1 MQISALKVL
10 CPWEEQE
17 GKLLPTENYCHLSCG
32 IKMPSV
38 GTGSQGIHGDV
49 LPTNLS
55 GVPVC
60 LILLSFLLPT
70 ADAWFGEVPLYL
82 PFKPGYSTCLCWCW
96 AWLEAVLLLSAASIY
111 YLLFLYFCFPH
122 ALWTYSFET
131 PNMVITD
138 HSPDQIWGLSST
150 LRRNVVMQ
158 KIEELALRRIF
169 FKKRKKIKKKKKRS
183 SGEMLFSFQLILSD
197 KTLHNRF

>member
-60 LILLSFLLPT
+60 LVLLSFLLPT
-70 ADAWFGEVPLYL
+70 ADAWFGEVPQTGLLHMPLLMLGLTWGCFATICCFYL
-82 PFKPGYSTCLCWCW
+82 LLAFL
-96 AWLEAVLLLSAASIY
+96 VLLLSTCFMN
-111 YLLFLYFCFPH
+111 LLIWNPKYGYHRPF
-122 ALWTYSFET
+122 SR
-131 PNMVITD
+131 PNMR
-138 HSPDQIWGLSST
+138 S
-150 LRRNVVMQ
+150 
-158 KIEELALRRIF
+158 IF
-169 FKKRKKIKKKKKRS
+169 
-183 SGEMLFSFQLILSD
+183 
-197 KTLHNRF
+197 NA

>member
-17 GKLLPTENYCHLSCG
+17 GKLFPTKNYCHLSCG

-38 GTGSQGIHGDV
+38 GTGNQDIHGYV
-49 LPTNLS
+49 LPTKLS

-60 LILLSFLLPT
+60 LVLLSFLLPT
-70 ADAWFGEVPLYL
+70 AHAWFGEVLLYL
-82 PFKPGYSTCLCWCW
+82 PFQLGYSTRLCWCW
-96 AWLEAVLLLSAASIY
+96 AWLDAVLPLSDASIC
-111 YLLFLYFCFPH
+111 YLLFLYFCLPH
-122 ALWTYSFET
+122 VSWTYSFET
-131 PNMVITD
+131 PNMAITD

-158 KIEELALRRIF
+158 KIEELALRRKNLF
-169 FKKRKKIKKKKKRS
+169 F
-183 SGEMLFSFQLILSD
+183 
-197 KTLHNRF
+197 